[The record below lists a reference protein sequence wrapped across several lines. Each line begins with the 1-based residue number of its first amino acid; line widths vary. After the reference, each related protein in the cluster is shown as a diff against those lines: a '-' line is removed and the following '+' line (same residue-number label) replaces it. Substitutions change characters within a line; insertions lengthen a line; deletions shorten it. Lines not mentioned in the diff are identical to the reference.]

1 MRDKKELF
9 KEMNE
14 HLIKDEVPSKYFQS
28 LKDSYIFSQE
38 FPFKML
44 GDLRNTEQN
53 LIHHPEGSVWNH
65 TMLVIDEA
73 AKRKNN
79 SEDMRVFMWAALL
92 HDIGKA
98 PTTRFRKGKI
108 TSYNHDKVG
117 KDLSISFLKEFEEDE
132 KFIDKVAKLVR
143 WHMQILFVVKDMPF
157 AEIDNMLSEVSSEE
171 IALFSICDRLGRGN
185 MSVQKEIEE
194 KRTNEIFLRK
204 CQDVL
209 AIGI

>member
-1 MRDKKELF
+1 MIDKKELYR
-9 KEMNE
+9 EMNE

-28 LKDSYIFSQE
+28 LKDSYVFKQE

-44 GDLRNTEQN
+44 EDLKNTEQN
-53 LIHHPEGSVWNH
+53 LVHHPEGNVWNH
-65 TMLVIDEA
+65 TMMVIDEA
-73 AKRKNN
+73 SKRKYS

-117 KDLSISFLKEFEEDE
+117 KDLAISFLKEFEEDE

-157 AEIDNMLSEVSSEE
+157 AEIDNMLSEVSPEE
-171 IALFSICDRLGRGN
+171 IALFSICDRLGRGKR
-185 MSVQKEIEE
+185 SAQKEIEE
-194 KRTNEIFLRK
+194 IRTNEIFLQK
-204 CQDVL
+204 CEDAL
-209 AIGI
+209 TIGV